1 MAGGAVLAIR
11 LLGEIEVVRDGAV
24 QPLPPSKK
32 TRALLAY
39 LALTGRPHRRE
50 RLCSLFWD
58 IPHDPRGALRWSLS
72 RLRPLVDEPDRPRI
86 MADRE
91 TVGFTPGDAEID
103 VILVRDA
110 LRAGVDT
117 LDTATL
123 ESLAARFR
131 GELLEGQD
139 LPDLHDFQAWC
150 VAEREDARRLQAQ
163 VLTALV
169 ERLADQP
176 EAALGHARQ
185 LVQIDP
191 YALPARITQLR
202 LLVRAGRRGEAEQQ
216 VETGL
221 RLLRE
226 ADGDTAALSAEWR
239 RLQARPDPPA
249 DSDPSRSTEVPEAAA
264 PLPRSSAPGA
274 GTAPL
279 ADRPD
284 GRTPGAARRPRPGDR
299 RQGAGGAGGGRARA
313 RQVDPD
319 RDVPRGDDGHR
330 GRRLEGACVRGRAG
344 SAVRALAG
352 GAGVGSTSASPAA
365 PLRPISAATTTAAS
379 PGSSSTPR

>member
-1 MAGGAVLAIR
+1 MLTIR
-11 LLGEIEVVRDGAV
+11 LLGEMVISRGGEI

-58 IPHDPRGALRWSLS
+58 LPHDPRGALRWSLS
-72 RLRPLVDEPDRPRI
+72 RLRPLVDDPELPRI
-86 MADRE
+86 QADRE
-91 TVGFTPGDAEID
+91 VVGFVDQDIEID
-103 VILVRDA
+103 VMAVRHA
-110 LRAGVDT
+110 LASGVDN
-117 LDTATL
+117 L
-123 ESLAARFR
+123 ETGQLEALAARFQ

-169 ERLADQP
+169 ERLADRP
-176 EAALGHARQ
+176 EAALGHARR

-191 YALPARITQLR
+191 YALDPRIAQLR
-202 LLVRAGRRGEAEQQ
+202 LLVAAGRRGEAEQQ

-239 RLQARPDPPA
+239 RLRPARPAQPP
-249 DSDPSRSTEVPEAAA
+249 
-264 PLPRSSAPGA
+264 
-274 GTAPL
+274 APL
-279 ADRPD
+279 AEAIAENPHRASTPAPPVEPPTLIVAPNQSLI
-284 GRTPGAARRPRPGDR
+284 GRMFERKALLAALAQATAGKARVVLVTGEPGLGKSTLIETFLEAASG
-299 RQGAGGAGGGRARA
+299 
-313 RQVDPD
+313 
-319 RDVPRGDDGHR
+319 
-330 GRRLEGACVRGRAG
+330 LG
-344 SAVRALAG
+344 SAVLQGNAAEAERDQPFAPWQEALAEQG
-352 GAGVGSTSASPAA
+352 DGFPSGADGCALDCYDDRRLAREQ
-365 PLRPISAATTTAAS
+365 L
-379 PGSSSTPR
+379 